1 MADESA
7 ILKPAEIST
16 AEPLRAKSTIEYP
29 YLDLDNAIE
38 IVKQIHKV
46 EGDRCE
52 WKQLATSL
60 GVAADGGGYRMRL
73 LTAKTFGLLTY
84 EKGQIMLTDC
94 GIKATD
100 PNFEKRARFEAFMNV
115 PLFKS
120 LFERFNG
127 QQLPPVAAIERAIE
141 NLGAAP
147 KQKDKARQVFQRS
160 AKQANLFELSSDRLS
175 IPPGLNTQKKEAEP
189 PQNDESLNEVGAK
202 KNQQS
207 NGGGGNGGL
216 YHPFIQGLIDKL
228 PIPETSWSLK
238 DRAKWL
244 NTAANIFDLMYLEG
258 EDRGVTVTLEGS
270 TLSIKLGDEN
280 D

>member
-7 ILKPAEIST
+7 VLKPTETVAT
-16 AEPLRAKSTIEYP
+16 EPLRAKSTIEYP

-38 IVKQIHKV
+38 IVKKIHQL

-52 WKQLATSL
+52 WKQLATAL
-60 GVAADGGGYRMRL
+60 DVAADGGGFRMRL

-84 EKGQIMLTDC
+84 EKGQIMLTEC
-94 GIKATD
+94 GINATD
-100 PNFEKRARFEAFMNV
+100 PNFEKRARYEAFMNV
-115 PLFKS
+115 SLFKQ

-160 AKQANLFELSSDRLS
+160 AKQAGLFELASDRLS
-175 IPPGLNTQKKEAEP
+175 TPPGLSTQKKEVETDVGDKKP
-189 PQNDESLNEVGAK
+189 NDPLSQKDRQGH
-202 KNQQS
+202 
-207 NGGGGNGGL
+207 GGGGNGGQ

-228 PIPETSWSLK
+228 PTPETAWALK

-258 EDRGVTVTLEGS
+258 EDKGISVTLEGS
-270 TLSIKLGDEN
+270 TLSIKLGEEK
-280 D
+280 

>member
-1 MADESA
+1 MTNEATVIKPVESVA
-7 ILKPAEIST
+7 VDA
-16 AEPLRAKSTIEYP
+16 LRTRSTIEYP

-38 IVKQIHKV
+38 IVKKIHSV

-52 WKQLATSL
+52 WKQLATAL
-60 GVAADGGGYRMRL
+60 GVAADGGGYRLRM

-100 PNFEKRARFEAFMNV
+100 PNFEKRARYDAFMNV

-127 QQLPPVAAIERAIE
+127 QQLPPPAAIERAIE
-141 NLGAAP
+141 SLGAAP
-147 KQKDKARQVFQRS
+147 KQKDKARQVFLRS
-160 AKQANLFELSSDRLS
+160 AKHAGLFELASDRLS
-175 IPPGLNTQKKEAEP
+175 TPPGLGNQK
-189 PQNDESLNEVGAK
+189 QEVDLDSGAK
-202 KNQQS
+202 TPNDTES
-207 NGGGGNGGL
+207 PNNGHRNTNSAKVEK

-228 PIPETSWSLK
+228 PTPETAWALK

-244 NTAANIFDLMYLEG
+244 TTAANIFDLMYLEG
-258 EDRGVTVTLEGS
+258 NDDGVAVSLEGN
-270 TLSIKLGDEN
+270 TLSIKTGAKYD
-280 D
+280 

>member
-7 ILKPAEIST
+7 VLKPIETVSAD
-16 AEPLRAKSTIEYP
+16 PLRAKSTVEYP

-38 IVKQIHKV
+38 IVKKIHHL

-60 GVAADGGGYRMRL
+60 DVAADGGGFRMRM

-84 EKGQIMLTDC
+84 EKGQIMLTEC

-100 PNFEKRARFEAFMNV
+100 PNFEKRARYEAFMNV
-115 PLFKS
+115 SLFKQ

-127 QQLPPVAAIERAIE
+127 QQLPPIAAIERAIE

-147 KQKDKARQVFQRS
+147 KQKDKVRQVFHRA
-160 AKQANLFELSSDRLS
+160 AKQAGLFELASDRLS
-175 IPPGLNTQKKEAEP
+175 TPPGLNTQKKEIEDDAGVAALKNAER
-189 PQNDESLNEVGAK
+189 N
-202 KNQQS
+202 KNHED
-207 NGGGGNGGL
+207 NGGGKL
-216 YHPFIQGLIDKL
+216 HPFIQGLINKL
-228 PIPETSWSLK
+228 PAPETSWTLK

-244 NTAANIFDLMYLEG
+244 ITAANIFDLMYTEGDDKGISVSLEG
-258 EDRGVTVTLEGS
+258 NTI
-270 TLSIKLGDEN
+270 SIKQGTKN